1 MKRFLT
7 MWMICCLLLCTWCLC
22 APEGTPATVAA
33 AEAEAAVVAPKK
45 VVIDQKSTVTVYIDS
60 PVQLTTHF
68 EPAEASSALT
78 WSSSSKKRATVDAGG
93 VVTGVSEGTAK
104 ITVKTANG
112 KKATVKVKV
121 VDPYKPTGVSLLQKG
136 TVTVNCGETLQLN
149 AELSP
154 STARSSLTWSSS
166 SKKRATVNGDG
177 VVTGVSEGTAKITV
191 KTANGKK
198 ATVKV
203 KVVDPYKPTGVSLSE
218 SGTLTMNRG
227 DKLSLTATLSPST
240 ARSSLTWSSSSKKY
254 VTVNGSGVVTAV
266 SEGSSTITVKTAN
279 GKKATLKIKVV
290 DPYKPTGISLAQKGT
305 VQVRKGETV
314 QLDAALSPATAQSN
328 LSWTSSNKK
337 RATVSAGGVV
347 TGVSEG
353 TATITVSTFNGKKAT
368 VKVQVIA
375 AATQP
380 PEVSNGNAKPEET
393 AQPAPAPTAQPATPG
408 TSTDASQADAV
419 FQRVNAFRAQNGAKP
434 LKRNAE
440 LDRAA
445 AVRAQEIA
453 TCFSHTRPDGSVWY
467 SVSDLAYGE
476 NIARGYKTAETVMNG
491 WIASAGHRANMLDD
505 YATIG
510 IAVKNVNGVMCWVQL
525 FGY

>member
-78 WSSSSKKRATVDAGG
+78 WSSSSKKRATVD
-93 VVTGVSEGTAK
+93 
-104 ITVKTANG
+104 
-112 KKATVKVKV
+112 
-121 VDPYKPTGVSLLQKG
+121 
-136 TVTVNCGETLQLN
+136 
-149 AELSP
+149 
-154 STARSSLTWSSS
+154 
-166 SKKRATVNGDG
+166 
-177 VVTGVSEGTAKITV
+177 
-191 KTANGKK
+191 
-198 ATVKV
+198 
-203 KVVDPYKPTGVSLSE
+203 
-218 SGTLTMNRG
+218 
-227 DKLSLTATLSPST
+227 
-240 ARSSLTWSSSSKKY
+240 
-254 VTVNGSGVVTAV
+254 
-266 SEGSSTITVKTAN
+266 
-279 GKKATLKIKVV
+279 
-290 DPYKPTGISLAQKGT
+290 
-305 VQVRKGETV
+305 
-314 QLDAALSPATAQSN
+314 
-328 LSWTSSNKK
+328 
-337 RATVSAGGVV
+337 AGGVV

>member
-22 APEGTPATVAA
+22 APEGTPTTVAA

-166 SKKRATVNGDG
+166 SKK
-177 VVTGVSEGTAKITV
+177 
-191 KTANGKK
+191 
-198 ATVKV
+198 
-203 KVVDPYKPTGVSLSE
+203 
-218 SGTLTMNRG
+218 
-227 DKLSLTATLSPST
+227 
-240 ARSSLTWSSSSKKY
+240 Y

-328 LSWTSSNKK
+328 LAW
-337 RATVSAGGVV
+337 
-347 TGVSEG
+347 
-353 TATITVSTFNGKKAT
+353 
-368 VKVQVIA
+368 
-375 AATQP
+375 
-380 PEVSNGNAKPEET
+380 
-393 AQPAPAPTAQPATPG
+393 
-408 TSTDASQADAV
+408 
-419 FQRVNAFRAQNGAKP
+419 
-434 LKRNAE
+434 
-440 LDRAA
+440 
-445 AVRAQEIA
+445 
-453 TCFSHTRPDGSVWY
+453 
-467 SVSDLAYGE
+467 
-476 NIARGYKTAETVMNG
+476 
-491 WIASAGHRANMLDD
+491 
-505 YATIG
+505 
-510 IAVKNVNGVMCWVQL
+510 
-525 FGY
+525 